1 MKEVAVQLIGCMSAL
16 RRSDGLD
23 AACTFGYSHWP
34 RKLAKTKTN
43 GGTQRLSYSIMM
55 LSITIIGSS
64 CVNGKRDQ
72 LDGGPDA
79 VILTIHGSR
88 DWDDH
93 YGTAV

>member
-1 MKEVAVQLIGCMSAL
+1 MKEVGVQLIGCMSAL

-23 AACTFGYSHWP
+23 AACTFGYHDSHWP
-34 RKLAKTKTN
+34 RKLAKTN

-55 LSITIIGSS
+55 LSIIIIGSS

-79 VILTIHGSR
+79 VILTINGSR
-88 DWDDH
+88 ECDHH
-93 YGTAV
+93 YGTVV